1 MRRVGPVSSETGAAR
16 NGGGVLGRIWLA
28 AVGAAALAPSP
39 AQAADL
45 ADAGG
50 VSPIL
55 LLLVLLA
62 LLPLLLWARH
72 RLRQLEGEC
81 ARLEIE
87 IAREQAERGA
97 LPAARYRWAA
107 DGSESFE
114 PGPVKALAD
123 GTDGFR
129 KVLLCFV
136 APDAAA
142 IEAGV
147 AKLRGEGTGF
157 ALSAALTAGG
167 RLDVIG
173 RRAPGRDGA
182 AAADL
187 VWFLEPASGAALT
200 AERDLARA
208 ERDGLRRV
216 LDALPMPVW
225 RRRADTLALIEV
237 NRAYAQAMEAS
248 ASEAVAEHREIGAR
262 VLGDHGRELAER
274 ARQTQMAQ
282 SESHHIVVGGQR
294 RFMEFTEQPIDGGRE
309 VLGFARDF
317 TDLETIQAELARH
330 VAAHGEVLEN
340 VAVAV
345 AIFNAETRLSFF
357 NSAFAQLW
365 RLEEDW
371 LAAEPTLEEL
381 LERLR
386 ERRRLPEYAD
396 FRAFKRQQ
404 LAMFTSLLQPQEEL
418 LHLPDERT
426 LRLVVSPHP
435 FGGLTFVY
443 EDVTDKLALERSYNT
458 LIEVQRET
466 LDNLWEAVAVLGTD
480 GRLKL
485 WNPAYADIWKLS
497 AADLTG
503 DLHVSELVEKTRA
516 FFEFPGSREDW
527 PTLKGRIIERLTG
540 RTETPPERLHRS
552 DGSILQATIVPL
564 PDGNVLLSYLDVT
577 DSTRVERALRE
588 RNEALETAG
597 RLKSEFIANVS
608 YELRTPLNA
617 IIGFAEIL
625 ANQYFG
631 ELNPRQLDYSRGIL
645 DSSHRLMSLINDIL
659 DLATIEAGYMT
670 LETQEIDIHAMMSGV
685 LALSRERAR
694 NKNLALNFDCP
705 TDIGTLVGDE
715 RRLRQALFNLI
726 SNAIN
731 FTPGGGSVTL
741 AARRSDGEIALS
753 VIDTG
758 VGVPE
763 EDQVRIFEKFERGS
777 PLARQS
783 GPGLGLSLVKSFI
796 ELHGGRVELTS
807 SPGTGTTVTCYLSA
821 NAAEVAQ
828 ASRVSTGD

>member
-1 MRRVGPVSSETGAAR
+1 MRLRD
-16 NGGGVLGRIWLA
+16 WLA
-28 AVGAAALAPSP
+28 TVGAAALMP
-39 AQAADL
+39 AEAHAAGF

-50 VSPIL
+50 VP
-55 LLLVLLA
+55 LLLVLLILLA
-62 LLPLLLWARH
+62 VLPLLLWARH
-72 RLRQLEGEC
+72 RLRQLE
-81 ARLEIE
+81 
-87 IAREQAERGA
+87 AERDRLKQDLDEREGELA
-97 LPAARYRWAA
+97 SVPAARYRWAV
-107 DGSESFE
+107 GGGEGFE
-114 PGPVKALAD
+114 PGSIEGLA
-123 GTDGFR
+123 GASGGFR
-129 KVLLCFV
+129 DVLLRFV
-136 APDAAA
+136 SPDAAA
-142 IEAGV
+142 IEAAV
-147 AKLRGEGTGF
+147 TKLRDEGTAF
-157 ALSAALTAGG
+157 ASTAALTTGA

-173 RRAPGRDGA
+173 RRALGPDRSA
-182 AAADL
+182 VADV
-187 VWFLEPASGAALT
+187 VWFFDPGSARELA
-200 AERDLARA
+200 AERDAARG
-208 ERDGLRRV
+208 ERDRLRHV
-216 LDALPMPVW
+216 LDALPLPIW

-248 ASEAVAEHREIGAR
+248 PGQAVAEHREIGAR

-274 ARQTQMAQ
+274 TRQTQVAQ

-294 RFMEFTEQPIDGGRE
+294 RLMEFTEQPLDSQEI
-309 VLGFARDF
+309 LGFARDF

-345 AIFNAETRLSFF
+345 AIFNAEARLTFF

-371 LAAEPTLEEL
+371 LVQEPSLDEL

-404 LAMFTSLLQPQEEL
+404 LAMFTSLLEPQEEL

-466 LDNLWEAVAVLGTD
+466 LDNLYEAVAVLGTD

-485 WNPAYADIWKLS
+485 WNPAYAQIWKLR
-497 AADLTG
+497 ATDLAG
-503 DLHVSELVEKTRA
+503 DLHVTELVEKTRT
-516 FFEFPGSREDW
+516 FYEFGDSHEDW
-527 PTLKGRIIERLTG
+527 PVLKERIIERLTS
-540 RTETPPERLHRS
+540 RTETPAERLQRS
-552 DGSILQATIVPL
+552 DGSILQASIVPL

-705 TDIGTLVGDE
+705 TDIGVLVGDE

-741 AARRSDGEIALS
+741 SARRTDGEIALA

-758 VGVPE
+758 VGVPQ
-763 EDQVRIFEKFERGS
+763 EDQARIFEKFERGS

-796 ELHGGRVELTS
+796 ELHGGRVVLTS
-807 SPGTGTTVTCYLSA
+807 SPGTGTIVTCYLSA
-821 NAAEVAQ
+821 RLAKPIATPAQSGSAAN
-828 ASRVSTGD
+828 